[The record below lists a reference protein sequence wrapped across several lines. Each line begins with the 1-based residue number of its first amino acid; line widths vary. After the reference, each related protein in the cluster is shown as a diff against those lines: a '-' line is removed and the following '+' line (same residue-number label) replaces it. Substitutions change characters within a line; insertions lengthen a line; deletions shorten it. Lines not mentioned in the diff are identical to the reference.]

1 MGRAQTVD
9 TDGSA
14 SVGWARVLRSA
25 QSPQLLPCR
34 AGESCQHCR
43 GPDRGPFWH
52 KPGSWG
58 QGRLELSRAGLCPA
72 HSAVCTQGWRWPE
85 GTGGGGW
92 LSENQV
98 RLLMLPCDLQAKL
111 GNSSVS
117 PNVGHLVLKYLCPAV
132 QAVLEDGLK
141 AFVLD
146 VIIGQRKNTP
156 WSVVEASTQLGR
168 GRTATL
174 GSRLNSE
181 FQRLEMDLQPNLSPS
196 QAHPPRSCM
205 VSTTKSAS
213 SQNLPATLC
222 ASMPSSSACSSKCV
236 GRRV

>member
-1 MGRAQTVD
+1 MKAVNTAVD
-9 TDGSA
+9 LIVAHFGTSRDPGVK
-14 SVGWARVLRSA
+14 VGWSSEELGCALHTRLFVPRDG
-25 QSPQLLPCR
+25 
-34 AGESCQHCR
+34 AGQR
-43 GPDRGPFWH
+43 
-52 KPGSWG
+52 
-58 QGRLELSRAGLCPA
+58 EL
-72 HSAVCTQGWRWPE
+72 
-85 GTGGGGW
+85 GGW

-181 FQRLEMDLQPNLSPS
+181 LQRLEMDLQPCLLPRPIHQGPAWSLQQS
-196 QAHPPRSCM
+196 QPVPRTYQPHYALQRLHPRPAQ
-205 VSTTKSAS
+205 VS
-213 SQNLPATLC
+213 
-222 ASMPSSSACSSKCV
+222 V
-236 GRRV
+236 